1 MIIILQLK
9 NNQIIS
15 FVHMENWEIINR
27 TKIITKNSNL
37 KS

>member
-15 FVHMENWEIINR
+15 FVYMENWEIINR